1 MKAAEIM
8 AKDVVSVRPEDSV
21 REVAL
26 LMLERRISGVP
37 VVDAERRVLG
47 VVSEGDFLRRPELDT
62 DRPGGGWLSF
72 FLSEEE
78 RARGFVKSHGLKA
91 RDVMTQPAV
100 CVAPEAPLAEVV
112 RLMERGGVKRLPV
125 VADGK
130 LVGIITR
137 ADLLRAFA
145 MRPASPPVAPTDQ
158 ELRERI
164 DALLRDADWT
174 ASAMVNIVVEAG
186 VVSIWGTVESASQ
199 RDALMLAVRGVPG
212 VKEVVPH
219 LGRAMP
225 G

>member
-1 MKAAEIM
+1 MKAADIM
-8 AKDVVSVRPEDSV
+8 AKEVVAVRPEDST

-26 LMLERRISGVP
+26 LMVERRISGVP
-37 VVDAERRVLG
+37 VVDAEGRVLG

-62 DRPGGGWLSF
+62 DRPSSGWLSF
-72 FLSEEE
+72 FLSEED

-91 RDVMTQPAV
+91 RDVMTRPAV

-112 RLMERGGVKRLPV
+112 RLMERGKVKRLPV

-130 LVGIITR
+130 LVGIVTR

-145 MRPASPPVAPTDQ
+145 MQPASPPVASTDQ
-158 ELRERI
+158 ELRDRI
-164 DALLRDADWT
+164 AALLRDQDWT
-174 ASAMVNIVVEAG
+174 ASAMVNVEVEAG
-186 VVSIWGTVESASQ
+186 VVSIWGTVESAAQ

-219 LGRAMP
+219 LGRTMA